1 MFIVTKRQSIKTLE
15 KQLLLFSNNNNDP
28 PPLLNLMYVFMH
40 VWIVTAIN
48 CELFLIIHEPF
59 FMLSSTLHSS

>member
-28 PPLLNLMYVFMH
+28 PPSQPDVCFYACLDSDSY
-40 VWIVTAIN
+40 
-48 CELFLIIHEPF
+48 
-59 FMLSSTLHSS
+59 